1 MASAIAQPRPES
13 ARSGRAR
20 PLKWLIWG
28 FCLLLVGG
36 IWWFVVAQTAF
47 ERQVAIDDAIR
58 QNNNHAVA
66 FEQYV
71 RRTLEAA
78 DLVTRYV
85 GNRYAR
91 GDVGSEFRGA
101 PGRPAIISGNVARN
115 DTFRSVSILDPR
127 GNVVA
132 TSIAARL
139 PRTNFADHPAFRAFL
154 EAPDDGRLHVS
165 RPIHAPL
172 AGQNVIWLTRRLNH
186 PDGSFAGVVAITIL
200 PEQFTAFYRD
210 AEVNP
215 RDVMVVTGLD
225 GIVRSRR
232 IGRIST
238 SGEDS
243 SDGPVTRAQMAGRT
257 SGTELIPSPRDRV
270 TRYVSHRRLRDYP
283 LFVAYGVPEAEVLAS
298 PRPRARIFFAGAAL
312 LSLLLVAFA
321 ALFTMLLG
329 RRERRAA
336 EMELANQRL
345 REAQRIGQIG
355 DWYYDLRSGET
366 IWSPQLLAMYGR
378 SALGSP
384 TFEEFKS
391 FLTPDGQAAIDQ
403 VHAEAIRTGAPQEV
417 EYWVRLPSGA
427 ESHHWSAVIPELDAS
442 GKAIALHGTD
452 QDVTARK
459 QLDRLQTH
467 VAHLSRVEA
476 MNAMAA
482 TLAHELNQPLTALSN
497 FISGTKRIADN
508 PDVPRSVLVEALDGA
523 EAAAM
528 RAGEILRRLRDMV
541 SRGKASVGAE
551 HLPQLIEEACVLAFV
566 DESALGVRH
575 RLDLDPKAAWVRVDR
590 IQIQQVLINLVRNA
604 VEAMAGSEV
613 REVVIAT
620 RAADAMVEVEVADTG
635 AGIAA
640 EQMESLFSEFMT
652 TKSGG
657 MGLGLPISRTIVEAH
672 GGEIG
677 AENRQEGGAA
687 FIFTLPRVRRRTPKP
702 QKPPRL

>member
-58 QNNNHAVA
+58 QNNNHAIA

-101 PGRPAIISGNVARN
+101 PGRPAIISGSVARN
-115 DTFRSVSILDPR
+115 DTFLSVSILDPR

-132 TSIAARL
+132 TSVAARL

-210 AEVNP
+210 AQVNP

-232 IGRIST
+232 IGRVST

-243 SDGPVTRAQMAGRT
+243 RDGAVTRAQIAGRT
-257 SGTELIPSPRDRV
+257 SGTELVPSPRDGV
-270 TRYVSHRRLRDYP
+270 MRYVSHRRLRDYP

-336 EMELANQRL
+336 EMELTNQRL

-366 IWSPQLLAMYGR
+366 IWTPQLLAMYGR

-391 FLTPDGQAAIDQ
+391 FLTPDGQAAIDK

-417 EYWVRLPSGA
+417 EYKVRLPSGA
-427 ESHHWSAVIPELDAS
+427 ESHHWSAVIPELDAA

-452 QDVTARK
+452 QDVSARK
-459 QLDRLQTH
+459 ELDRLQTH

-482 TLAHELNQPLTALSN
+482 TLAHELNQPLTSAANFLSGSRRRLKGNGENSLDAAAEGMAAAEQQVHLAADIIRRVREMVSNRPKTVVAVSLSRIVDDAVALIAMASP
-497 FISGTKRIADN
+497 SAKVEVEKRIASDAKT
-508 PDVPRSVLVEALDGA
+508 VKG
-523 EAAAM
+523 
-528 RAGEILRRLRDMV
+528 
-541 SRGKASVGAE
+541 
-551 HLPQLIEEACVLAFV
+551 
-566 DESALGVRH
+566 
-575 RLDLDPKAAWVRVDR
+575 DR
-590 IQIQQVLINLVRNA
+590 IQLQQVMINLIRNSCDA
-604 VEAMAGSEV
+604 TEGLAAPEI
-613 REVVIAT
+613 VVASWCEGEGKIVVGVS
-620 RAADAMVEVEVADTG
+620 DNG
-635 AGIAA
+635 AGFRQPERERFSPFATSK
-640 EQMESLFSEFMT
+640 ES
-652 TKSGG
+652 GV
-657 MGLGLPISRTIVEAH
+657 GLGLSISRTIIESH
-672 GGEIG
+672 GGRIWTEDSGEG
-677 AENRQEGGAA
+677 ARVC
-687 FIFTLPRVRRRTPKP
+687 FSLPAPRRHEREE
-702 QKPPRL
+702 QADG